1 MKKKTKKQ
9 VINLVFR
16 AAHLYYYCKLVE
28 KYSKMLFYRVYEIY
42 AGKYLNKM
50 TKQEFEFLFRKYHIK
65 MYHLALT
72 ILYDE
77 EESKDV
83 VSDVFTTILDRNL
96 DIDAD
101 RAEGYLLISV
111 RNRCR
116 NIIANKSTRERLL
129 HLFLVEVN
137 HPLSVSDDYSRLEE
151 LMNYIDTDLPLLSKK
166 IFRMRYLR
174 EMSYKEISDELNIS
188 KVTVYNHLSKSLEK
202 ISEHFNKSK

>member
-1 MKKKTKKQ
+1 
-9 VINLVFR
+9 
-16 AAHLYYYCKLVE
+16 
-28 KYSKMLFYRVYEIY
+28 
-42 AGKYLNKM
+42 
-50 TKQEFEFLFRKYHIK
+50 

-77 EESKDV
+77 EECKDV

-129 HLFLVEVN
+129 HLFSVEVN
-137 HPLSVSDDYSRLEE
+137 HPLSVSEDYSRLEE

-188 KVTVYNHLSKSLEK
+188 KVTVYNHLYKSLEK